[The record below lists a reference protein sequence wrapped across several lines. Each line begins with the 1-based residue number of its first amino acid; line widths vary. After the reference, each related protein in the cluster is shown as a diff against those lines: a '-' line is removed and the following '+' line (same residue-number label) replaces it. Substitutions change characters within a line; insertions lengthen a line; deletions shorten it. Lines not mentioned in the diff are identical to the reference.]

1 MDRNTDVFAVTETWL
16 AKETDEFIIRDL
28 CPTGY
33 EFYNVPRVSRFGGGI
48 GVMYKS
54 VVRLEKHLGIVTN
67 FKSFEFAD
75 VLLKHSSSCL
85 RLIVYRPQTMAD
97 GTSSTAKFFEEFPS
111 LFESLATVPGS
122 LLMVGDFNFH
132 VNDASDRSAQRFLRL
147 LEAFNLKQ
155 HFWVPT
161 HRSGNTLGLV
171 ITRTDESTA
180 RDFDVFDPS
189 FLTITLSAVPWHY

>member
-48 GVMYKS
+48 GVMHKS
-54 VVRLEKHLGIVTN
+54 VVRLEKHPGIVTN

-75 VLLKHSSSCL
+75 VLLKHFSSCL

-111 LFESLATVPGS
+111 LLESLATVPGS

-155 HFWVPT
+155 HFWVPS